1 MEFHAKFN
9 SVYFQ
14 AYGNVAVAQQRAI
27 NPVSNQF
34 LFDNTIP
41 LPDLGGLTRFQYAQT
56 HFIYTDHNQFV
67 TASAG
72 AGFPVLGLAATVARK
87 FGSGGALLVGAPAN
101 RAPEL
106 CERSPLRR

>member
-72 AGFPVLGLAATVARK
+72 GRFPRFGPPAALAPKLRR
-87 FGSGGALLVGAPAN
+87 GGALWV
-101 RAPEL
+101 RAKN
-106 CERSPLRR
+106 LRRTT